1 MGRLRVSG
9 LARLVSI
16 SSKLP
21 TKQTDFK
28 MLIPTTD
35 GSGRSIFYMQ
45 LVNCSALK
53 IFNIGIIITTMSCV
67 VAVAPCSAVD
77 IWRSMRLFCSAAL
90 ICCCDGV
97 FAGVS
102 AAVRSGDFST
112 CFAPTDDSWSC

>member
-1 MGRLRVSG
+1 
-9 LARLVSI
+9 
-16 SSKLP
+16 
-21 TKQTDFK
+21 

-35 GSGRSIFYMQ
+35 DSGRSIFYMQ

-77 IWRSMRLFCSAAL
+77 LWRSMRLFCSAAL